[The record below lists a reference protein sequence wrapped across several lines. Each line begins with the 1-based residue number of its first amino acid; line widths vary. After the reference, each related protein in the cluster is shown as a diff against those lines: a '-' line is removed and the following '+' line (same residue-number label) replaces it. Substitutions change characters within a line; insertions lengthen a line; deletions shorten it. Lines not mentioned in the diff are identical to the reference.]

1 MMMKTMMMMNA
12 AAAVKKPRR
21 ADALWALAAALG
33 ALAALACGEGASPI
47 DPDVANRRAAAGAMR
62 EGNAAFEREEF
73 REAMDAYDRAAESMP
88 EDPRPVYNSAN
99 ALYRQNRLFEAIDK
113 YKDALK
119 KAEPE
124 LASDIYSSMCRAI
137 LDSGDPESAIES
149 CENALEIDPDNVI
162 AKRALEEATETD
174 EPPPD
179 EQGQQPNQQQGDEQ
193 PQPGGDQNQPN
204 QPGGDQPQPNQPN
217 QPGGDQTQP
226 NQPNQPGGDQTPQD
240 RPGDQDPGEGDGQS
254 DDPTDETSG
263 SYGGEPVMVPPT
275 GLTEEQARQLLEVA
289 GDQTNTLPRR
299 SWDDIRSGPG
309 PERDW

>member
-1 MMMKTMMMMNA
+1 MIEMMMNA
-12 AAAVKKPRR
+12 AAKKPRR
-21 ADALWALAAALG
+21 AAATWALAAALG
-33 ALAALACGEGASPI
+33 ALAALACGEGVSPI

-62 EGNAAFEREEF
+62 EGNEAFEREEF

-113 YKDALK
+113 YEDALK
-119 KAEPE
+119 KAEPD

-137 LDSGDPESAIES
+137 LDSGDPDGAIAS
-149 CENALEIDPDNVI
+149 CESALEIDPDNVI

-174 EPPPD
+174 ETPPD
-179 EQGQQPNQQQGDEQ
+179 EQAQQPNQQQGDEQ
-193 PQPGGDQNQPN
+193 PQPGGDQNQQQP
-204 QPGGDQPQPNQPN
+204 QPGGDQNQQQPN
-217 QPGGDQTQP
+217 QPGQQGQQNQQP
-226 NQPNQPGGDQTPQD
+226 QPGGDQTPQD
-240 RPGDQDPGEGDGQS
+240 QPGDQEPGEGGGQS
-254 DDPTDETSG
+254 GDPTGETSG
-263 SYGGEPVMVPPT
+263 SDDGEPVMVPPT

-299 SWDDIRSGPG
+299 SWDDIRSGSR